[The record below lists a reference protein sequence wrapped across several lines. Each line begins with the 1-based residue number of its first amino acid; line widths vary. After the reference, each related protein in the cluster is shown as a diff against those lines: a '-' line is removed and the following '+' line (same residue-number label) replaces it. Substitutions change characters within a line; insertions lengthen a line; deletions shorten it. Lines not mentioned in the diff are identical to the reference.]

1 MTLVYARPGLYA
13 AVSLVALQGCIGHVI
28 RSPEPAMLFKEGG
41 LLEWVQFSFVA
52 LSGLILLAH
61 GRDPRYGS
69 VFRVLGLL
77 ALFAAVRELD
87 DFLSHLLFDG
97 VYNLINTG
105 IAAAC
110 AYVVCRGPRRFADEL
125 AALSRTPPFYLILA
139 GSLIVVVYAQLIGQQ
154 ELWRAVM
161 GDSYVR
167 IAKRA
172 IEETIETVGYCFILI
187 GSLETFFLEA
197 ARERVAARATWARRA
212 ADLAHLHGEGDEVS
226 HTPAA

>member
-1 MTLVYARPGLYA
+1 MTLVYVRLGLYA
-13 AVSLVALQGCIGHVI
+13 VVSLAALQGFTLLVI

-41 LLEWVQFSFVA
+41 LLEWVHFSFVA

-61 GRDPRYGS
+61 ARDPHYGS

-97 VYNLINTG
+97 VYNLINTC

-110 AYVVCRGPRRFADEL
+110 AYLVWSGPRRFADEL
-125 AALSRTPPFYLILA
+125 AALSKTAPFYLILA
-139 GSLIVVVYAQLIGQQ
+139 GALIVVVCAQLIGQQ
-154 ELWRAVM
+154 EFWRAVM
-161 GDSYVR
+161 GDSYLR
-167 IAKRA
+167 IVKRS
-172 IEETIETVGYCFILI
+172 IEEMIETVGYGFILI

-197 ARERVAARATWARRA
+197 ARERVAAAPRGRAVRA
-212 ADLAHLHGEGDEVS
+212 DRANLHLEGDEVS
-226 HTPAA
+226 RKSAA